1 VPDIRFDEAS
11 DLDLL
16 LFRQE
21 GVLSLAQAKLHL
33 SVDAVRHRVRSG
45 RWQQL
50 HRGIFLTHNGPT
62 TRTHREWAAV
72 LGVGSAAVLGGSTA
86 LSLAGRRT
94 ESSAIH
100 VLVATKYQPR
110 SVPGGVIV
118 HRTTTLPDSHV
129 HWLAKPPRTKPGRSV
144 VDAAQWART
153 DDAARLAVADA
164 FQRTLVTFGDVIDVL
179 AVMPRAR
186 RRELVRQTAHDC
198 AGGSRSI
205 SELDYLRLNRRWGLP
220 DPTRQAIRYD
230 ANGHRRYLDALY
242 EPWGV
247 HVEVDGGQH
256 TEAKAWWA
264 DMQRQNALW
273 IAGDRVLRFPAW
285 AIRERPSEVFAQVRA
300 ALVAAGWPDLGA
312 FRCRRRRRRRAP
324 QPPRRPCGPSP
335 VPVHRNGTK
344 IA

>member
-16 LFRQE
+16 LFRQD

-33 SVDAVRHRVRSG
+33 SVDAIRHRVRSG
-45 RWQQL
+45 RWRRL
-50 HRGIFLTHNGPT
+50 HRGIFLTHNGPAT
-62 TRTHREWAAV
+62 QAHREWAAV
-72 LGVGSAAVLGGSTA
+72 LGVGSAAVLGGATA
-86 LSLAGRRT
+86 LSLASRRSG
-94 ESSAIH
+94 SSTIH
-100 VLVATKYQPR
+100 LLVATKYQPR

-129 HWLAKPPRTKPGRSV
+129 HWLAKPPRTRPGRSV

-153 DDAARLAVADA
+153 GDAARLAVADA
-164 FQRTLVTFGDVIDVL
+164 FQRNLVTLDEIIDVL
-179 AVMPRAR
+179 AVMSQAH

-205 SELDYLRLNRRWGLP
+205 SELDYLQLGRRRGLP

-230 ANGHRRYLDALY
+230 ASGHRRYLDALY

-256 TEAKAWWA
+256 TQAKEWWA
-264 DMQRQNALW
+264 DMRRQNALW
-273 IAGDRVLRFPAW
+273 ITGDRVLRFPAW
-285 AIRERPSEVFAQVRA
+285 AIREQPDEVFAQVRA

-312 FRCRRRRRRRAP
+312 KL
-324 QPPRRPCGPSP
+324 
-335 VPVHRNGTK
+335 VPGHRNGTK

>member
-16 LFRQE
+16 LFRQD

-33 SVDAVRHRVRSG
+33 SVDAIRHRVRSG

-50 HRGIFLTHNGPT
+50 HRGIFLTHNGPPT
-62 TRTHREWAAV
+62 SAHREWAAV
-72 LGVGSAAVLGGSTA
+72 LGVVSAAVLGGSTA
-86 LSLAGRRT
+86 LSLADRRSG
-94 ESSAIH
+94 SSAIH
-100 VLVATKYQPR
+100 LLVATNYQPR

-118 HRTTTLPDSHV
+118 HRTTKLPDSHV
-129 HWLAKPPRTKPGRSV
+129 HWLAKPPRTRPGRSV

-164 FQRTLVTFGDVIDVL
+164 FQRTLVTLDEVTDVL
-179 AVMPRAR
+179 AVMPRAL
-186 RRELVRQTAHDC
+186 RRELVRRTAHDC
-198 AGGSRSI
+198 AGGSLSI
-205 SELDYLRLNRRWGLP
+205 GELDYLRIGRRCGLP
-220 DPTRQAIRYD
+220 DPTRQAIRDD

-256 TEAKAWWA
+256 TEAKEWWA
-264 DMQRQNALW
+264 DMKRQNALW

-285 AIRERPSEVFAQVRA
+285 AIRERPDEVFAQVRA
-300 ALVAAGWPDLGA
+300 ALVAAGWPDHGA
-312 FRCRRRRRRRAP
+312 K
-324 QPPRRPCGPSP
+324 P
-335 VPVHRNGTK
+335 VPERRNGTK

>member
-16 LFRQE
+16 LFRQD
-21 GVLSLAQAKLHL
+21 GVLSLAQAKLHF
-33 SVDAVRHRVRSG
+33 SEDAVRHRVRSG
-45 RWQQL
+45 RWRQL
-50 HRGIFLTHNGPT
+50 HRGIFLTHNGPP
-62 TRTHREWAAV
+62 TRTHLGWAAV
-72 LGVGSAAVLGGSTA
+72 LGVGSAAVLGGSTS
-86 LSLAGRRT
+86 LSLASRRAD
-94 ESSAIH
+94 SSAIH

-118 HRTTTLPDSHV
+118 HRTTTLPDTHV
-129 HWLAKPPRTKPGRSV
+129 HWLAKPPRTAPGRSV

-153 DDAARLAVADA
+153 DDQARLAVADA
-164 FQRTLVTFGDVIDVL
+164 FQRTLVTFNEVIDAL

-198 AGGSRSI
+198 AGGSRSM
-205 SELDYLRLNRRWGLP
+205 SELDYLRLSRRFGLP
-220 DPTRQAIRYD
+220 DPTRQVIRHD

-256 TEAKAWWA
+256 TEAKEWWA

-285 AIRERPSEVFAQVRA
+285 VIRERPHEVFAQVRA
-300 ALVAAGWPDLGA
+300 ALVAAGWRDHGA
-312 FRCRRRRRRRAP
+312 K
-324 QPPRRPCGPSP
+324 P
-335 VPVHRNGTK
+335 VPGRRNGTK

>member
-1 VPDIRFDEAS
+1 MPDIRFDEAS

-16 LFRQE
+16 LFRQD

-45 RWQQL
+45 RWRQL
-50 HRGIFLTHNGPT
+50 HRGIFLTHNGPP
-62 TRTHREWAAV
+62 TRSHREWAAV
-72 LGVGSAAVLGGSTA
+72 LAVGSSAVLGGSTSLA
-86 LSLAGRRT
+86 LAGRRSD
-94 ESSAIH
+94 SSAIH

-153 DDAARLAVADA
+153 DDAARLVIADA
-164 FQRTLVTFGDVIDVL
+164 FQRTLVTLDEVIDVL
-179 AVMPRAR
+179 AIMPRAR
-186 RRELVRQTAHDC
+186 RRELTRQTAHDC

-205 SELDYLRLNRRWGLP
+205 SELDYLRLSRRCGLP
-220 DPTRQAIRYD
+220 DPTRQAVRHD
-230 ANGHRRYLDALY
+230 ANGHRRYLDAVY

-264 DMQRQNALW
+264 DMKRQNALW

-285 AIRERPSEVFAQVRA
+285 AIRERPDEVFAQVRA

-312 FRCRRRRRRRAP
+312 KPAP
-324 QPPRRPCGPSP
+324 GR
-335 VPVHRNGTK
+335 RNGTK